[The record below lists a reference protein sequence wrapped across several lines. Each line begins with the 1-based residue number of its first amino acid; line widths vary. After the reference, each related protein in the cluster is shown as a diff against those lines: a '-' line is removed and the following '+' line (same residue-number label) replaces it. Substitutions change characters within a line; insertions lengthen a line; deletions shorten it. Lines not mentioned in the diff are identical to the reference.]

1 MMIMTDKLFGKYPL
15 ENIDIGDKSLA
26 QVISLKGITVPHSSA
41 RHARRTLGKA
51 KVNVVERLANKLM
64 RGGTGEKTSGKV
76 IRTKGRL
83 QGKKFQVLKAVEKAF
98 EIVEK
103 QTKENPVQMLV
114 RAVENSAPCEDVT
127 RVSYGGVSYQIAVD
141 ISATRRLDMA
151 LRNIALSALMGTF
164 KKKKELADSL
174 ASEIIYTAKGD
185 VQNSYAIRKK
195 DETERMAR
203 SAR

>member
-1 MMIMTDKLFGKYPL
+1 MISMVDKLFDKYSV
-15 ENIDIGDKSLA
+15 ENIEITDKSLG
-26 QVISLKGITVPHSSA
+26 QVISLTPIVVPHSSA
-41 RHARRTLGKA
+41 RHRKRTLGKMR
-51 KVNVVERLANKLM
+51 VNVVERLVNKLM

-83 QGKKFQVLKAVEKAF
+83 QGKKLRVLKVVEDAF

-103 QTKENPVQMLV
+103 ETKENPVQMLV

-151 LRNIALSALMGTF
+151 LRNIALAALMGTF
-164 KKKKELADSL
+164 NKKRSLPESL
-174 ASEIIYTAKGD
+174 ASEIIFTAKGD
-185 VQNSYAIRKK
+185 VQSSYAIRKK

>member
-1 MMIMTDKLFGKYPL
+1 MMIMSDKLFDRYPMDKI
-15 ENIDIGDKSLA
+15 EIGDKSLA
-26 QVISLKGITVPHSSA
+26 QVISLKPIVVPHSSA
-41 RHARRTLGKA
+41 RHVKKTLGKA
-51 KVNVVERLANKLM
+51 KVNIVERLINKLM

-76 IRTKGRL
+76 IRTHGRL
-83 QGKKFQVLKAVEKAF
+83 QGKKFRVLKAVEDAL

-103 QTKENPVQMLV
+103 QTKENPVQTLV
-114 RAVENSAPCEDVT
+114 KAVENSAPCEDVT

-151 LRNIALSALMGTF
+151 LRNIALAALMGTF
-164 KKKKELADSL
+164 KKKKSL
-174 ASEIIYTAKGD
+174 AESLAGEIIYTAKGD

>member
-1 MMIMTDKLFGKYPL
+1 MTDKLFGKYPL
-15 ENIDIGDKSLA
+15 DNIEIMDKSLA
-26 QVISLKGITVPHSSA
+26 QVISLKPLIVPHTSA
-41 RHARRTLGKA
+41 RHVKRTLGKA
-51 KVNVVERLANKLM
+51 RVNIVERLANKLM

-76 IRTKGRL
+76 IRTHGRL
-83 QGKKFQVLKAVEKAF
+83 QGKKLRVIKTVENAL

-151 LRNIALSALMGTF
+151 LRNIALSALMGAF
-164 KKKKELADSL
+164 NKKKSLPESLAD
-174 ASEIIYTAKGD
+174 EIIYTAKGD
-185 VQNSYAIRKK
+185 VQNSYAIRKR

>member
-1 MMIMTDKLFGKYPL
+1 MITMTDKLFGKYPL
-15 ENIDIGDKSLA
+15 DNIEINDKSLA
-26 QVISLKGITVPHSSA
+26 QVISLKPLIVPHTSA
-41 RHARRTLGKA
+41 RHVKRTLGKA
-51 KVNVVERLANKLM
+51 RVNIVERLANKLM

-76 IRTKGRL
+76 IRTNGRL
-83 QGKKFQVLKAVEKAF
+83 QGKKLRVIKTVENAL

-151 LRNIALSALMGTF
+151 LRNIALSALMGAF
-164 KKKKELADSL
+164 NKKKTLPESLAD
-174 ASEIIYTAKGD
+174 EIIYTAKGD
-185 VQNSYAIRKK
+185 VQNSYAIRKR

>member
-1 MMIMTDKLFGKYPL
+1 MMIMTDKLFDKY
-15 ENIDIGDKSLA
+15 DMDKIEIADRSLA
-26 QVISLKGITVPHSSA
+26 QVISLKPIVVPHSSA
-41 RHARRTLGKA
+41 RHAKRTLGKA
-51 KVNVVERLANKLM
+51 RVNVVERLANKLM

-83 QGKKFQVLKAVEKAF
+83 QGKKFQVLRAVEKAF

-103 QTKENPVQMLV
+103 ETKENPVQMLV

-151 LRNIALSALMGTF
+151 LRNIALAALMGTF
-164 KKKKELADSL
+164 KKRKSL
-174 ASEIIYTAKGD
+174 AESLANEIIFTAKGD
-185 VQNSYAIRKK
+185 VQSSYAIRKK